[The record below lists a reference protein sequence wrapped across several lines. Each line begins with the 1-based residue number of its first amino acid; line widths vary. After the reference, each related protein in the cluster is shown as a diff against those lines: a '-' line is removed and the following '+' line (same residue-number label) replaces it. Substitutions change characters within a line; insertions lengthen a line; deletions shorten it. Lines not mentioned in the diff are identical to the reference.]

1 MNSMFPMAPPAQGSG
16 IQLIESLNKVGLC
29 STWADVDH
37 MIEALIELTEARDGD
52 CDLEDGHDAEREL
65 LI

>member
-1 MNSMFPMAPPAQGSG
+1 MAPPAQGSG